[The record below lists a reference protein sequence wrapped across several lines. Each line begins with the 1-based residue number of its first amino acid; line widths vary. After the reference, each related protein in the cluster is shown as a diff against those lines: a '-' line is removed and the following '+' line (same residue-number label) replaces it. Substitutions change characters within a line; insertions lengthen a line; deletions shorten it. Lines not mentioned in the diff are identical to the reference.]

1 MFKYIL
7 ITAVLVLAFAL
18 PAHADGIDTANKAQ
32 GAKSESGILRLTP
45 DKDVVVRLEQ
55 DASSVIVNNP
65 RHASVLLDNPRLL
78 IVMPRLPGTTSF
90 SVLNA
95 KGETIMQK
103 TVIVSAAEKNYIR
116 VRRACLPNDT
126 SCNAAGYYY
135 CPDGCYEVTPVTPG
149 TNATTPPPLPK
160 GSGGTAVLPPPMSPY
175 AAPSPEPVEPAEPMT
190 IPLQEDKIN
199 QAPPPLTP
207 QEGGTKPPTRSKEP
221 ETGNRYLE
229 PLGPNGEPDTSAY
242 IGQGAS
248 L

>member
-1 MFKYIL
+1 MFKHVL
-7 ITAVLVLAFAL
+7 TAAVLVLAFAL
-18 PAHADGIDTANKAQ
+18 PAHADGTDAANKAQ
-32 GAKSESGILRLTP
+32 AANAESSVLRLTP
-45 DKDVVVRLEQ
+45 DKDVVLRLEQ

-135 CPDGCYEVTPVTPG
+135 CPDGCYEVSPVNPAANQ
-149 TNATTPPPLPK
+149 NAPPPLPK
-160 GSGGTAVLPPPMSPY
+160 GSSGTSVLLPPTSPY
-175 AAPSPEPVEPAEPMT
+175 ATPPAEPAVPT
-190 IPLQEDKIN
+190 TVPPQEEEMN
-199 QAPPPLTP
+199 QTPPPPLLP
-207 QEGGTKPPTRSKEP
+207 QEGGTKMPSRSKEP
-221 ETGNRYLE
+221 ETGSSDFE

-242 IGQGAS
+242 IGQRTS